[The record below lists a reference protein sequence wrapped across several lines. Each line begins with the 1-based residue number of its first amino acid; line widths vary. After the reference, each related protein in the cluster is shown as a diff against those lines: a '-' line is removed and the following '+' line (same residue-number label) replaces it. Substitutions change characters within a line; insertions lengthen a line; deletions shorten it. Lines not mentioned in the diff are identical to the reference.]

1 MQNGNESQWKIVG
14 WWWRWWR
21 WWHTHTH
28 ICTVHAF
35 TTPKTKTL
43 LHGCMDAYTHNKE
56 AIVSSIVS
64 MEILAK
70 IAYPTNSPD
79 SNQKLRPPQPNWID
93 HRHLL
98 FRLRCITY
106 YYMHICNTSNTRYIL
121 RLRILH
127 TITPLYPS
135 KIHALKYEN
144 TDSRSS
150 SYSLRIL
157 LRITTCD
164 RYTFQSMFVI

>member
-1 MQNGNESQWKIVG
+1 MCRMEMRANGKSSADDG
-14 WWWRWWR
+14 GDDDDD
-21 WWHTHTH
+21 THTH

-79 SNQKLRPPQPNWID
+79 SNQKLRPPQPN
-93 HRHLL
+93 
-98 FRLRCITY
+98 
-106 YYMHICNTSNTRYIL
+106 
-121 RLRILH
+121 
-127 TITPLYPS
+127 
-135 KIHALKYEN
+135 
-144 TDSRSS
+144 
-150 SYSLRIL
+150 
-157 LRITTCD
+157 
-164 RYTFQSMFVI
+164 